1 MGQCKDCKYWERLKP
16 WRESDPPPILGQCK
30 LVDTENAPIFVDCDH
45 ADVDVS
51 PSICTKETFG
61 CIAFEPQTRKD
72 VLTEL
77 AAYDQELDI

>member
-16 WRESDPPPILGQCK
+16 WREPDPPPILGLCK
-30 LVDTENAPIFVDCDH
+30 LVDTENAPIFVD
-45 ADVDVS
+45 
-51 PSICTKETFG
+51 CTKETFG